1 MSALAL
7 TLSERAAKLVLYL
20 RYPFVQNALIVS
32 ALVALSAALLGVFLT
47 LKRFSAIGDGLSHV
61 AFGAAAIAAVFDIF
75 DLSFTLPVTIIAA
88 VIILNA
94 GSGRRTMGDAAI
106 AMLSTGALAVG
117 YTVLNLFGGSANLG
131 GDVCTALFG
140 SAAMLTLTKSD
151 VILAL
156 SVTAVLVIL
165 IIIFYYK
172 LLSVTFDE
180 SFSKATGTRTGAY
193 NLAIAI
199 VCATVIVM
207 GMKLAGALLISAL
220 IVFPALSA
228 MRLFKGFASVLVASG
243 VIAVM
248 GAALGI
254 VISILL
260 ETPVGATIAAVD
272 VVTYGLCCLVRK

>member
-131 GDVCTALFG
+131 GDVCSALFG

-151 VILAL
+151 VMLAL
-156 SVTAVLVIL
+156 GVTAALVIL

-228 MRLFKGFASVLVASG
+228 MRLFKGFASVLVTSG
-243 VIAVM
+243 IIAVV
-248 GAALGI
+248 GATLG
-254 VISILL
+254 VLVSILL

-272 VVTYGLCCLVRK
+272 VVAYGLCCLVRK

>member
-7 TLSERAAKLVLYL
+7 TLSERAAKLALYL

-131 GDVCTALFG
+131 GDVCSALFG

-151 VILAL
+151 VMLAL
-156 SVTAVLVIL
+156 GVTAALVIL

-193 NLAIAI
+193 NLVIAI

-228 MRLFKGFASVLVASG
+228 MRLFKGFASVLVTSG
-243 VIAVM
+243 IIAVV
-248 GAALGI
+248 GATLG
-254 VISILL
+254 VLVSILL

-272 VVTYGLCCLVRK
+272 VVAYGLCCLVRK

>member
-1 MSALAL
+1 MSLIAL
-7 TLSERAAKLVLYL
+7 TLSERAAKLALYL
-20 RYPFVQNALIVS
+20 RYPFVQNALVVS

-75 DLSFTLPVTIIAA
+75 DLSFTLPVTVIAA
-88 VIILNA
+88 VIILKA

-117 YTVLNLFGGSANLG
+117 YTVLGLFGGSANLG

-140 SAAMLTLTKSD
+140 SASMLTLTMGD
-151 VILAL
+151 VMLAL

-243 VIAVM
+243 VIAVV
-248 GAALGI
+248 GAALG
-254 VISILL
+254 VVLSILL

-272 VVTYGLCCLVRK
+272 VAAYGLCCLIR